1 MERKTLTPELQRAM
15 EQLSPRRKNTIV
27 EIRFRIGSQVKG
39 VYPWGEELLT
49 ENGSPISVTE
59 KLLQELLDRATGFSP
74 YALRLEET
82 GLYLPLEGG
91 WRMGLC
97 GEAVVQGGK
106 LQGLRHI
113 TSLVIRMARQCRGA
127 AEKTAEQL
135 TKYGKVQSALIVSP
149 PGHGKT
155 TFLRDLIR
163 CVSERGYRVSVVDER
178 RELAAAVN
186 GVPQMDLGPST
197 DVLTGC
203 PKAQAME
210 LLIRVMNP
218 QVLAVDELSGP
229 QELRMAK
236 EAASCGIALFA
247 TAHADSIATLRQR
260 PGFRQFLDSGVID
273 WGIVLRDYKTVQMER
288 LGQYAEDCGSV
299 LCGGSVYDG
308 GMGVK
313 TGAASA
319 TAAAAATAAGAGTD
333 ARRNGTA
340 YALCGRAL

>member
-1 MERKTLTPELQRAM
+1 MEQKTLTPELQTAIA
-15 EQLSPRRKNTIV
+15 QLSPKRREAIM
-27 EIRFRIGSQVKG
+27 EIRLRSGSSAKG
-39 VYPWGEELLT
+39 VYAWGEELLT
-49 ENGSPISVTE
+49 ENGRPIAVTD
-59 KLLQELLDRATGFSP
+59 KLLRELLDRATGFSP

-91 WRMGLC
+91 CRMGLC
-97 GEAVVQGGK
+97 GEAVVQGGQ

-113 TSLVIRMARQCRGA
+113 SSLVIRMARQCRGA
-127 AEKTAEQL
+127 AEKAAEQL
-135 TKYGKVQSALIVSP
+135 TRQGYVQSALIISP

-163 CVSERGYRVSVVDER
+163 GVSERGYRVSVVDER
-178 RELAAAVN
+178 RELAAAIN
-186 GVPQMDLGPST
+186 GVPQMDLGPTT

-218 QVLAVDELSGP
+218 QVLAVDELSGQ
-229 QELRMAK
+229 QELQLAK
-236 EAASCGIALFA
+236 EAAGCGVAIFA
-247 TAHADSIATLRQR
+247 TAHGDSIESLCQR
-260 PGFRQFLDSGVID
+260 RGYGELLDSGAVD
-273 WGIVLRDYKTVQMER
+273 WCIMLRNFKTVRMER

-313 TGAASA
+313 TGDASA